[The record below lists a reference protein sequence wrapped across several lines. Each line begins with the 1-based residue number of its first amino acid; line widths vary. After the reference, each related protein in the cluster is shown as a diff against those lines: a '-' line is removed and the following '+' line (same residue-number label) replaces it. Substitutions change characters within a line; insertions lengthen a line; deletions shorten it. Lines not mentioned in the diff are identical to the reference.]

1 MKRFSL
7 DVRSGLMGGLMLA
20 LAACGG
26 NNDTPDIPP
35 PPEETGM
42 GEIVERSRSDQ
53 VAADQRERE
62 RQRRAA
68 RSGEADF
75 EYVRYA
81 PDTSGDLPKACLV
94 FSAPLDPAADYS
106 VFVDLSG
113 DTEPAY
119 EINGEQLCLNGLS
132 FSSSYTATLRE
143 GLPADDGRELGREED
158 VQVSFEDRPPYV
170 GFRGSG
176 IILPREDAD
185 GLPVETVNVDEV
197 RVTVSRVN
205 DRALAFKSLNKG
217 VEAAEGRYAYV
228 YGDENPSDVSSEIWS
243 GSMAIQNLKNAPV
256 VTVFPLP
263 DVIQTLEP
271 GAYYIEVQDTKELG
285 RYDGPAASAK
295 RWIMLTDLAL
305 TAYRGQSGLDVT
317 LRSLQDGGVLPNTP
331 VQLIARNNEVLA
343 EAQTGNDGR
352 VEFNAERLAGTGN
365 MAPKLIMA
373 RGLKGD
379 TAVLDLT
386 RAPVDMSELSVGG
399 RVTPGLVDSYL
410 YTERGIY
417 RPGEAVH
424 LTALMRDRAGRAI
437 AERAGTLITYRPN
450 GMEAQRERFLVGQAG
465 SLQRNIDLP
474 RSAARGLWRSV
485 VEIDGLGQVGSV
497 SYSVEDFV
505 PQRIAAELDAEDAPI
520 LPNDRPREV
529 EVNAR
534 FLYGAPG
541 AALTVKSQA
550 RLEIDPSPFEGFDGY
565 QWGSHSATFREEI
578 IDIIDRTTDG
588 AGQTTLR
595 LDVGQRGKGSNRPL
609 RVNAVVSVLEPGGR
623 AVTESVRIPYR
634 PDEVYLGTKP
644 GFDGR
649 LGRDETAVFDVASVG
664 SDGDVIDA
672 QLSFKVLEID
682 YHYDW
687 YREDGRWKWRRSR
700 TVRTVNEGPLK
711 TTDGA
716 AQVSVSG
723 LGWGAHELII
733 EAEDGAKATREFY
746 VGWGGSVSDDGVEA
760 PDRVSVSLDDQVVV
774 AGRPAALTIV
784 PPYDGEAQIVV
795 ATDRILSVETR
806 SVEAEGTQ
814 ITLPVT
820 EEWGEGAYV
829 MVNVYTPRDPIV
841 QAKPRRAVG
850 VGYVP
855 VSMDERTFELE
866 IEAPELVRPG
876 TQETI
881 SVKLDNGPSEQAYV
895 TLAAVDEGILR
906 LTKFSSPDPV
916 DWFFGK
922 KALGVSLYDD
932 YGRLLDPNLGLPAEV
947 RSGGDQLGGEGL
959 SVVPTKTV
967 ALFSGV
973 VEVGRGGEARIQVDI
988 PEFNGEV
995 RLMAV
1000 AWSETGLGATD
1011 QAMTIRDQAPSDVIF
1026 PRFLAP
1032 GDEAVVTVSVDNI
1045 ELSDG
1050 EFTSTL
1056 VATEPVNIAAETL
1069 NQTIPTGQRSDQG
1082 VRIAATG
1089 EGISRVRLNVE
1100 GPDNFSAERS
1110 YEIQTR
1116 SPFLPVT
1123 TVDRAMMEAGQT
1135 YAPDAALFA
1144 DFVPGTAEM
1153 VVSFSGL
1160 PVDPNALYQSLAR
1173 YPYGCTEQT
1182 ISRAMPLVYAE
1193 QLVEEGARDN
1203 RPPAREQVQAAV
1215 NTVLNRQSDNGAFGL
1230 WREGDRNASPWLGAY
1245 TTDFLYRTDQAG
1257 YEVPKAALDRAY
1269 QALRAISQGDAWR
1282 VYGYD
1287 TDVYESRWHDDT
1299 ERKLMQR
1306 SAPYALYVLAR
1317 AGKADVSRLRYLHD
1331 RELNDMR
1338 SPLARAHLA
1347 AALAYMGDRSRANSA
1362 FTAAEDALGYLN
1374 NGDYYQTQLRDLAG
1388 VLALAAETDFN
1399 EHAARLAE
1407 KLAEDTPEPNRLTT
1421 QEKAFMLL
1429 AVDGLSGEDGASIA
1443 ASGVRRSDDDRRFF
1457 LTQEQV
1463 EDGVSFRLRRSSSA
1477 AFRTV
1482 VVTGSPLNAPA
1493 PASEGLGIT
1502 KSIRG
1507 LRGER
1512 VNLNSVK
1519 QGDQMVVV
1527 IKLDPKQRRNNPV
1540 IVADLLPAGFEIE
1553 TVLQP
1558 SDGDQTGNRD
1568 GAFAWIGQIDRAE
1581 TAEARDD
1588 RFIAAIDVV
1597 DEDRTLAYVVRAVTP
1612 GTFAMPGVTAEDM
1625 YRPDVFARSSAGTVI
1640 IQAQIPGPGGT
1651 Q

>member
-1 MKRFSL
+1 MKRS
-7 DVRSGLMGGLMLA
+7 D
-20 LAACGG
+20 LAARALIIGTLIYGLVACGS
-26 NNDTPDIPP
+26 DEQTTDIPP
-35 PPEETGM
+35 PPEEASIGDV
-42 GEIVERSRSDQ
+42 VERSRSDQ
-53 VAADQRERE
+53 VAAERRERE
-62 RQRRAA
+62 RQRLAA
-68 RSGEADF
+68 RTGPTNF
-75 EYVRYA
+75 EYVRYR

-94 FSAPLDPAADYS
+94 FSAPLDNDADYS
-106 VFVDLSG
+106 IFVDLTG

-119 EINGEQLCLNGLS
+119 EVNGEQLCLGGLS
-132 FSSSYTATLRE
+132 FSTSYTATLLE
-143 GLPADDGRELGREED
+143 GLPDEDGRELSREED
-158 VQVSFEDRPPYV
+158 VQISFEDRPPYV

-176 IILPREDAD
+176 IILPRSDAD
-185 GLPVETVNVDEV
+185 GLPIETVNVDEV

-205 DRALAFKSLNKG
+205 DRALAYKSLNQG
-217 VEAAEGRYAYV
+217 VEASEGRYAYV

-243 GSMAIQNLKNAPV
+243 GTMAIENLKNAPV

-271 GAYYIEVQDTKELG
+271 GAYYIEVQDMKELG
-285 RYDGPAASAK
+285 RYNGPAASAK

-305 TAYRGQSGLDVT
+305 TAYRGQEVLDIT

-331 VQLIARNNEVLA
+331 VQLIARNNEILA
-343 EAQTGNDGR
+343 EAETGIDGR
-352 VEFNAERLAGTGN
+352 VQFNAELLAGRGN

-386 RAPVDMSELSVGG
+386 RAPVDMSELDVGG
-399 RVTPGLVDSYL
+399 RVTPGPIDGYL

-417 RPGEAVH
+417 RPGETVH
-424 LTALMRDRAGRAI
+424 VTALLRDRAGRAI
-437 AERAGTLITYRPN
+437 EDRAGTLITYRPN
-450 GMEAQRERFLVGQAG
+450 GMEAIRERFLVAQAG
-465 SLQRNIDLP
+465 SLQRDIELP
-474 RSAARGLWRSV
+474 KSAARGVWRSV
-485 VEIDGLGQVGSV
+485 LEIDGLGRVGSA

-505 PQRIAAELDAEDAPI
+505 PQRIAVDLTAEDTPI
-520 LPNDRPREV
+520 LENESPREV
-529 EVNAR
+529 EVEAR

-541 AALTVKSQA
+541 AALMVKSQA
-550 RLEIDPSPFEGFDGY
+550 RIELDPSPFNGYDGFK
-565 QWGSHSATFREEI
+565 WGSHSDTFREQI
-578 IDIIDRTTDG
+578 VDIVDRTTDG
-588 AGQTTLR
+588 AGKTTLR
-595 LDVGQRGKGSNRPL
+595 LDVGQRGKGSGRPL
-609 RVNAVVSVLEPGGR
+609 RANAVISVLEPGGR

-634 PDEVYLGTKP
+634 PDALYLGTKP
-644 GFDGR
+644 TFEGR
-649 LGRDETAVFDVASVG
+649 VGRDDTAVFSVAALAADGQAIDV
-664 SDGDVIDA
+664 D
-672 QLSFKVLEID
+672 LRFKVLAID

-687 YREDGRWKWRRSR
+687 YRENGQWKWRRSR
-700 TVRTVNEGPLK
+700 TVRIVNEGPLR
-711 TTDGA
+711 TDNGA
-716 AQVSVSG
+716 AQISASG
-723 LGWGAHELII
+723 LDWGAHELIV
-733 EAEDGAKATREFY
+733 ESEEGAKASREFY
-746 VGWGGSVSDDGVEA
+746 VGWGGQVSDNGVEA
-760 PDRVSVSLDDQVVV
+760 PDRVQVSLDDPIVV

-806 SVEAEGTQ
+806 PVEAEGTQ

-820 EEWGEGAYV
+820 TEWGEGAYI

-855 VSMDERTFELE
+855 VRVDERTFEVN
-866 IEAPELVRPG
+866 INAPELVRPG
-876 TQETI
+876 AQETI
-881 SVKLDNGPSEQAYV
+881 NVKLDNGPSGQAYL

-906 LTKFSSPDPV
+906 LTKFNSPDPV

-922 KALGVSLYDD
+922 KALGVSLFDD

-973 VEVGRGGEARIQVDI
+973 VEVGRNGEANIQVDI
-988 PEFNGEV
+988 PEFNGEL

-1000 AWSETGLGATD
+1000 AWSDTGLGSAD
-1011 QAMTIRDQAPSDVIF
+1011 QPMTVRDRAPSEVIF

-1032 GDEAVVTVSVDNI
+1032 GDQATATLSIDNI
-1045 ELSDG
+1045 ELADG
-1050 EFTSTL
+1050 DFNATL
-1056 VATEPVNIAAETL
+1056 VSTEPVSVTSGSLTQLVSN
-1069 NQTIPTGQRSDQG
+1069 GQRFDQG
-1082 VRIAATG
+1082 LTIEAAD
-1089 EGISRVRLNVE
+1089 EGISRLRLNVE
-1100 GPDNFSAERS
+1100 GPDGFATERS
-1110 YEIQTR
+1110 YAIQSR
-1116 SPFLPVT
+1116 SPFLPT
-1123 TVDRAMMEAGQT
+1123 TTIDRALMEAGQT
-1135 YAPDAALFA
+1135 YAPDPALFA

-1193 QLVEEGARDN
+1193 QLLEQGASDDGAS
-1203 RPPAREQVQAAV
+1203 AREQVQAAV
-1215 NTVLNRQSDNGAFGL
+1215 SIVLNRQSDNGAFGL

-1245 TTDFLYRTDQAG
+1245 TADFLYRADQAG
-1257 YEVPKAALDRAY
+1257 YEVPKAALERAY
-1269 QALRAISQGDAWR
+1269 EALRAVGQGDAWR
-1282 VYGYD
+1282 VYGYN
-1287 TDVYESRWHDDT
+1287 TEVYESRWHDDT

-1306 SAPYALYVLAR
+1306 SAPYAMYVLAR

-1331 RELNDMR
+1331 RELEEMK

-1362 FTAAEDALGYLN
+1362 FSSAETALGYIN

-1399 EHAARLAE
+1399 EHVARLAE

-1429 AVDGLSGEDGASIA
+1429 AVDGLSGEDGASVA
-1443 ASGVRRSDDDRRFF
+1443 ASGVRRGQDGRRFF
-1457 LTQEQV
+1457 VTQQQV
-1463 EDGVSFRLRRSSSA
+1463 DNGVSFRLRRNSSA

-1482 VVTGSPLNAPA
+1482 VVTGSPLTAP
-1493 PASEGLGIT
+1493 PAVNEGLAVT
-1502 KSIRG
+1502 KSIRDM
-1507 LRGER
+1507 RGGR

-1527 IKLDPKQRRNNPV
+1527 LRLDPQQRRNNPV

-1553 TVLQP
+1553 TILQP
-1558 SDGDQTGNRD
+1558 ADGNQSGERD
-1568 GAFAWIGQIDRAE
+1568 GAFAWIGRIDRAE

-1597 DEDRTLAYVVRAVTP
+1597 DKNRTLAYVVRAVTP
-1612 GTFAMPGVTAEDM
+1612 GTFALPGVAAEDM
-1625 YRPDVFARSSAGTVI
+1625 YRPDVFARTSAGTVT
-1640 IQAQIPGPGGT
+1640 IQAQIPGPGGA

>member
-1 MKRFSL
+1 MKRFGL
-7 DVRSGLMGGLMLA
+7 DVRSSLIGGLMLA

-26 NNDTPDIPP
+26 NDDTQDIPP
-35 PPEETGM
+35 PPAETGV
-42 GEIVERSRSDQ
+42 GEVVERSRSDQ

-62 RQRRAA
+62 RQRLAA
-68 RSGEADF
+68 RSGESAF

-94 FSAPLDPAADYS
+94 FSAPLDPDADYS
-106 VFVDLSG
+106 VFVELSG
-113 DTEPAY
+113 EAEPAY
-119 EINGEQLCLNGLS
+119 EVNGEQLCLNGLS

-143 GLPADDGRELGREED
+143 GLPDEDGRELDREED
-158 VQVSFEDRPPYV
+158 VQISFEDRPPYV

-176 IILPREDAD
+176 IILPRGDAD

-205 DRALAFKSLNKG
+205 DRALAFKSINRG

-243 GSMAIQNLKNAPV
+243 GTMAIQNLKNAPV
-256 VTVFPLP
+256 TTVFPLP
-263 DVIQTLEP
+263 DVIETLEP

-343 EAQTGNDGR
+343 QSETGTDGR
-352 VEFNAERLAGTGN
+352 VQFNAELLAGTGN
-365 MAPKLIMA
+365 MAPKIIMA

-386 RAPVDMSELSVGG
+386 RASVDMSELNVGG
-399 RVTPGLVDSYL
+399 RATPGPVDSYL

-417 RPGEAVH
+417 RPGETVH
-424 LTALMRDRAGRAI
+424 LTALFRDRAGRAVG
-437 AERAGTLITYRPN
+437 ERAGTLITYRPN
-450 GMEAQRERFLVGQAG
+450 GMEALRERFLVSDAG
-465 SLQRNIDLP
+465 SLQRDIPLS
-474 RSAARGLWRSV
+474 RSAARGAWRSV
-485 VEIDGLGQVGSV
+485 VEIDGLGQVGTV

-505 PQRIAAELDAEDAPI
+505 PQRIAVELTAEEAPI
-520 LPNDRPREV
+520 LLNDRPREV
-529 EVNAR
+529 DVDAR

-550 RLEIDPSPFEGFDGY
+550 RVEVDPSPFDSYDGY
-565 QWGSHSATFREEI
+565 QWGSHSATFREQI
-578 IDIIDRTTDG
+578 VDITDRTTDG
-588 AGQTTLR
+588 AGKTTVR
-595 LDVGQRGKGSNRPL
+595 LDVGQRGKGSGRPL

-623 AVTESVRIPYR
+623 AVTESVRIPFR
-634 PDEVYLGTKP
+634 PDDVYIGTKP
-644 GFDGR
+644 AFEGR
-649 LGRDETAVFDVASVG
+649 IGRGETAVFDIAAVG
-664 SDGDVIDA
+664 ADGSGLDA
-672 QLSFKVLEID
+672 DLRFKVLEID

-687 YREDGRWKWRRSR
+687 YRENGQWKWRRSR
-700 TVRTVNEGPLK
+700 TVRTVNEGPLQAS
-711 TTDGA
+711 DGA

-723 LGWGAHELII
+723 LDWGAHELII
-733 EAEDGAKATREFY
+733 ESETGTKASREFY
-746 VGWGGSVSDDGVEA
+746 VGWGGRVSDDGIEA
-760 PDRVSVSLDDQVVV
+760 PDRVQVSLDDQVVI

-795 ATDRILSVETR
+795 ATDRVLSVETR
-806 SVEAEGTQ
+806 AVEAEGTQ

-829 MVNVYTPRDPIV
+829 MVNVYTARDPIL

-855 VSMDERTFELE
+855 VSMDERTFEIE
-866 IEAPELVRPG
+866 IDAPELVRPG

-881 SVKLDNGPSEQAYV
+881 SVKLDNGPGGQAYV

-922 KALGVSLYDD
+922 KSLGVALYDD

-973 VEVGRGGEARIQVDI
+973 VEVGRGGEARIQVDV
-988 PEFNGEV
+988 PDFNGEV

-1000 AWSETGLGATD
+1000 AWSETGLGKAD
-1011 QAMTIRDQAPSDVIF
+1011 KAMTVREQAPSDVIF

-1045 ELSDG
+1045 ELADG
-1050 EFTSTL
+1050 DFNANL
-1056 VATEPVNIAAETL
+1056 VATDPVSVTTEGFT
-1069 NQTIPTGQRSDQG
+1069 QTIPNGQRSDQG
-1082 VRIAATG
+1082 VRIASTG

-1100 GPDNFSAERS
+1100 GPDDFSTERT
-1110 YEIQTR
+1110 YMIQSR

-1123 TVDRAMMEAGQT
+1123 TVERALMEAGQT

-1193 QLVEEGARDN
+1193 QLVEQGASDD
-1203 RPPAREQVQAAV
+1203 RPEAREQVQAAI

-1245 TTDFLYRTDQAG
+1245 TTDFLYRADQSG

-1269 QALRAISQGDAWR
+1269 QAMRAVSQGDAWR
-1282 VYGYD
+1282 VYGYE
-1287 TDVYESRWHDDT
+1287 TNVYESRWHDDT
-1299 ERKLMQR
+1299 ERKLMRR

-1331 RELNDMR
+1331 RELDEMR

-1362 FTAAEDALGYLN
+1362 FTAAEEALGYLN

-1399 EHAARLAE
+1399 EHVARLAE
-1407 KLAEDTPEPNRLTT
+1407 KLAEDTPEPDRLTT

-1443 ASGVRRSDDDRRFF
+1443 ASGVRRGDDDRRFF
-1457 LTQEQV
+1457 LTQQQV
-1463 EDGVSFRLRRSSSA
+1463 ENGTSFRLRRNSSA

-1482 VVTGSPLNAPA
+1482 MVTGSPLDAP
-1493 PASEGLGIT
+1493 PAAGEGLGIT
-1502 KSIRG
+1502 KSIRNLTG
-1507 LRGER
+1507 GR

-1527 IKLDPKQRRNNPV
+1527 IMLDPEQRRNNPV

-1558 SDGDQTGNRD
+1558 SDGRQRGNRD
-1568 GAFAWIGQIDRAE
+1568 GAFAWIGEIDRAE

-1597 DEDRTLAYVVRAVTP
+1597 AEDRTLAYVVRAVTP
-1612 GTFAMPGVTAEDM
+1612 GTFALPGVTAEDM
-1625 YRPDVFARSSAGTVI
+1625 YRPDVFARSSAGTVT
-1640 IQAQIPGPGGT
+1640 IQAQRPGPGGT